1 VTFYLFKNTT
11 QMEAKLA
18 GLIDRLEVVLQ
29 RAEAAGLGN
38 GSP

>member
-1 VTFYLFKNTT
+1 
-11 QMEAKLA
+11 MEAKLA